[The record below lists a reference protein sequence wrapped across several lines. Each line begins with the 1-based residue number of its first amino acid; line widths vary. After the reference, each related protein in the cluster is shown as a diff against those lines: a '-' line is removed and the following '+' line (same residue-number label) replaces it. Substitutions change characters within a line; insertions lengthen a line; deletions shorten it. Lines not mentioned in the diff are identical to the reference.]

1 MAEVWTHEML
11 EGFYVAA
18 GLRHLVPGL
27 RSPGASMQD
36 ALRSTPAA
44 SRRRA
49 WQDLAEAGG
58 RIPGSHPVR
67 RRTPVGEPRDS
78 SPSPDSRPEKVRKS
92 PTIAASSPP
101 DSASHPVQASLGVDG
116 FGSETPILHFEP
128 PDPGSHPVRRRKSG
142 ENVAIG
148 ASAGRSEGLTSV
160 KSVREASGYLTL
172 QDGQGRRSESAS
184 K

>member
-1 MAEVWTHEML
+1 M
-11 EGFYVAA
+11 AA

-36 ALRSTPAA
+36 ALRRTPAA

-49 WQDLAEAGG
+49 WKDLAEAGG
-58 RIPGSHPVR
+58 QTPGLHPVR
-67 RRTPVGEPRDS
+67 RRNPVGEACVSSS
-78 SPSPDSRPEKVRKS
+78 SPASRPERLRKS

-142 ENVAIG
+142 ESVAMG
-148 ASAGRSEGLTSV
+148 AIKYGTHH
-160 KSVREASGYLTL
+160 T
-172 QDGQGRRSESAS
+172 DGTEFERPV
-184 K
+184 